1 MEVSINERIQK
12 ICGHPQYGRS
22 HQDEKALE
30 AADDWQ
36 EMRET
41 ELIAKMIA
49 NVLWDYKVSS
59 ESAKSP
65 DEARKYDNRRAE
77 LYAKWKELGFVK

>member
-1 MEVSINERIQK
+1 MNEFKKFVDTLNMEEAIK
-12 ICGHPQYGRS
+12 MK
-22 HQDEKALE
+22 KALK

>member
-1 MEVSINERIQK
+1 M
-12 ICGHPQYGRS
+12 
-22 HQDEKALE
+22 DEFKKFVDTLNLEEAIKMRQSLE

-36 EMRET
+36 EMPQK
-41 ELIAKMIA
+41 ELVDKMIA

-59 ESAKSP
+59 EHAKNP
-65 DEARKYDNRRAE
+65 AEARKYDSRRAE